1 MLRTIAALAAAVVVA
16 GLAATA
22 APAASITVAMSG
34 LDNPRGL
41 AWGPEGGL
49 YVAEAGTGQL
59 GGPCVQ
65 LARGPSCYSPTGG
78 ISRLWKG
85 EQERVVTGLPSV
97 INLGEGAVS
106 GPQHVSFQGR
116 GGGYVAIGFGGNP
129 ALRAGLGDVGSL
141 MATLV
146 NFQPSGEWRVIADV
160 GGFETAWNPAGGPLD
175 SNPYGLLAEPGRR
188 YVTDAGGNDL
198 LEVGANGDVSL
209 VTTFASLPAPPP
221 FLNSDPVPTDVER
234 GPDGALYVS
243 QLTGAPFVAG
253 SAGIYRVVPGQAP
266 QLYAGGFKMI
276 TDFAFGDDGSIY
288 LVEYAS
294 APVFLGGPGRLVRLA
309 PDGTRTIVTATLL
322 RPTGVAIGAEG
333 EIYVSQKGGLG
344 DPGGAGEVLRIV
356 E

>member
-78 ISRLWKG
+78 ITRLWKG

-160 GGFETAWNPAGGPLD
+160 GGFEAAWNPAGGAARLQPVRAARGARAAIRHRRRRQRPARGGGERRRVARDDVRVASSSAAVPQLRPGAD
-175 SNPYGLLAEPGRR
+175 RCRARPGR
-188 YVTDAGGNDL
+188 
-198 LEVGANGDVSL
+198 
-209 VTTFASLPAPPP
+209 
-221 FLNSDPVPTDVER
+221 
-234 GPDGALYVS
+234 GALRQPAHRCAVRRR
-243 QLTGAPFVAG
+243 LRRDLPRGARTGAAALRGRF
-253 SAGIYRVVPGQAP
+253 Q
-266 QLYAGGFKMI
+266 
-276 TDFAFGDDGSIY
+276 DDH
-288 LVEYAS
+288 
-294 APVFLGGPGRLVRLA
+294 RLRF
-309 PDGTRTIVTATLL
+309 R
-322 RPTGVAIGAEG
+322 
-333 EIYVSQKGGLG
+333 
-344 DPGGAGEVLRIV
+344 
-356 E
+356 